1 MSMYHSRSTHATHYM
16 HDETRVVPYAV
27 SVIHK
32 RSWVHESVNRRR
44 CGAFFLLY
52 CRKTVIPETSLQRVK
67 TNLVRKVH
75 SR

>member
-1 MSMYHSRSTHATHYM
+1 MLSALYTSGRGYTKVSTAAAA
-16 HDETRVVPYAV
+16 EP
-27 SVIHK
+27 K
-32 RSWVHESVNRRR
+32 
-44 CGAFFLLY
+44 FFLLY